1 MCRVQGEA
9 TSTTTDTKPDVEFNC
24 DFEAG
29 DCGWQ
34 TGTTTEQL
42 HWERLDSAQC
52 EDNYPGMVSSHT
64 AEYPRNVYTSP
75 RQCPGP
81 GSEDSTHWMYLS
93 GAAGGATDAAT
104 LISPESQ
111 PPTGDCFMFMFN
123 LPVTVI
129 LTGD

>member
-1 MCRVQGEA
+1 MLTFA
-9 TSTTTDTKPDVEFNC
+9 NLWIAF
-24 DFEAG
+24 
-29 DCGWQ
+29 
-34 TGTTTEQL
+34 
-42 HWERLDSAQC
+42 
-52 EDNYPGMVSSHT
+52 VSSST
-64 AEYPRNVYTSP
+64 CNIYTSP
-75 RQCPGP
+75 PQCPGA

-129 LTGD
+129 NDHES

>member
-1 MCRVQGEA
+1 
-9 TSTTTDTKPDVEFNC
+9 
-24 DFEAG
+24 
-29 DCGWQ
+29 
-34 TGTTTEQL
+34 
-42 HWERLDSAQC
+42 
-52 EDNYPGMVSSHT
+52 MVSSHT
-64 AEYPRNVYTSP
+64 TEYPRNIYTSP

-93 GAAGGATDAAT
+93 GAAGGAADAAT